1 MTKKPT
7 LLMLL
12 LSLLA
17 ASLACSLFESG
28 SEQVA
33 VVEDTAQTV
42 ELEPVLTE
50 VVVPTEQEAESEI
63 ALEITNSP
71 DEEGSASES
80 GGEVSEYDTVFPL
93 PGDVQDFLDLGD
105 DAINFKTSLS
115 VKEAIDFY
123 RQAFKAENLTERSLN
138 TAITETTFSL
148 VFNGHSSGKAI
159 VIQGVDLGDGTT
171 NINIRFED
179 L

>member
-7 LLMLL
+7 LLIL
-12 LSLLA
+12 LSTLLA

-33 VVEDTAQTV
+33 MVEDTAQAV
-42 ELEPVLTE
+42 EPGPAFSEE
-50 VVVPTEQEAESEI
+50 VVPTDQEAESEI
-63 ALEITNSP
+63 ALDTNDSP

-80 GGEVSEYDTVFPL
+80 GGVDSEYDTIFPL
-93 PGDVQDFLDLGD
+93 PDDVQDFLDLGD
-105 DAINFKTSLS
+105 DSINFKTSLS
-115 VKEAIDFY
+115 VEGAIEFY
-123 RQAFKAENLTERSLN
+123 RQAFKAEHLTERSLN

-148 VFNGHSSGKAI
+148 VFDGHSSGKAI